1 MVRFESG
8 KCGAKPHFQLGHQ
21 VAALQVFFQET
32 ILLKTMARVLI
43 EEKRMR
49 YGNDERMRYGV
60 DDAQNGDNV
69 P

>member
-1 MVRFESG
+1 M
-8 KCGAKPHFQLGHQ
+8 
-21 VAALQVFFQET
+21 AALQVFQET
-32 ILLKTMARVLI
+32 ILLKTVAMVLI

-60 DDAQNGDNV
+60 NDAQNGDNV

>member
-1 MVRFESG
+1 MKVGSAEPSLIFNWDTKWPLSR
-8 KCGAKPHFQLGHQ
+8 
-21 VAALQVFFQET
+21 FFQET

-60 DDAQNGDNV
+60 NDAQNGDNV